1 MSRYR
6 VFISSVQKELENE
19 RIGAQEILWTDP
31 FLKNHCDPVLYEFEP
46 ASPRDATKECL
57 DEIDSCQY
65 FALII
70 GNQYGYAEGDLSI
83 THLEY
88 RRPALHNSASGFPI
102 TLE

>member
-31 FLKNHCDPVLYEFEP
+31 FLKNHCLAGSLAETAHERVLYEFEP
-46 ASPRDATKECL
+46 PSPRDATRECL
-57 DEIDSCQY
+57 DEVDSCQY

-70 GNQYGYAEGDLSI
+70 GNQYGYAEGDHSI
-83 THLEY
+83 AHF
-88 RRPALHNSASGFPI
+88 GGG
-102 TLE
+102 